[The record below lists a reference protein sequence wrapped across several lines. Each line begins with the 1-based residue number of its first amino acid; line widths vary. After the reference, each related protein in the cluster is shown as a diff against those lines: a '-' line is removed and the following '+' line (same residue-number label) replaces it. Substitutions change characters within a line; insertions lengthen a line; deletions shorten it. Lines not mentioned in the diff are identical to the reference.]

1 MNYVRDNLAICGF
14 HEIGS
19 REQFRSY
26 GFNAQLQCT
35 GPFDPW
41 LGEELEVLAIPFD
54 DGMAIP
60 ASVFRDAQRWLDRHW
75 DSRHR
80 ILISCAAGRSRSVTM
95 TIALLHR
102 RTGQPFGE
110 AAREVLAKRPEAY
123 PHPDILLSAARY
135 CGERLTFA
143 RLRRLY
149 DEAPVQPPYPWPD
162 ELLHE
167 ALGRSLAL
175 EV

>member
-1 MNYVRDNLAICGF
+1 MNFVRDNLAICGF

-19 REQFRSY
+19 REQFRSH
-26 GFNAQLQCT
+26 GFDAQLQCT

-41 LGEELEVLAIPFD
+41 LEEEVEVKAMPFD

-60 ASVFRDAQRWLDRHW
+60 ARVFRDAQSWLDRHW

-102 RTGQPFGE
+102 RTALPFE
-110 AAREVLAKRPEAY
+110 QAAREVLAKRPEAY

-149 DEAPVQPPYPWPD
+149 DEAPVQPAEPWPD
-162 ELLHE
+162 ELLRG
-167 ALGRSLAL
+167 ALSRSLEL
-175 EV
+175 GG